1 MNLSPKQFFRSFNLP
16 RRNQVTRSRLISLLC
31 AAFVFSLLFAGTFA
45 LARAEKYNC
54 TLKWGNY
61 GIGDGQFDHPYDVT
75 IDDSGNV
82 YVADTYNHRV
92 QKFTG
97 AGTFLGAWGSY
108 GTGNGQFNYSM
119 GVAVDAA
126 GNVYIADAGNH
137 RIQKFSSKGGF
148 LQTWGSYGVGDGQ
161 FKYPYDVTVD

>member
-1 MNLSPKQFFRSFNLP
+1 MNLSPKQYLRSFNLP

-75 IDDSGNV
+75 ID
-82 YVADTYNHRV
+82 
-92 QKFTG
+92 
-97 AGTFLGAWGSY
+97 
-108 GTGNGQFNYSM
+108 
-119 GVAVDAA
+119 AA
-126 GNVYIADAGNH
+126 GNVYVADAGNH